1 MVDLEQSRKTKYN
14 NLITLFEEPTEN
26 CIEEVAVSS
35 SLSLRRKT
43 VKIYLISKKKQLS
56 TVANSIIIII
66 IITILLIKIK
76 DFQFAYVSFVC

>member
-26 CIEEVAVSS
+26 CIEEVAMRS

-43 VKIYLISKKKQLS
+43 VKIYLISKKKKLS
-56 TVANSIIIII
+56 TVANSIIII